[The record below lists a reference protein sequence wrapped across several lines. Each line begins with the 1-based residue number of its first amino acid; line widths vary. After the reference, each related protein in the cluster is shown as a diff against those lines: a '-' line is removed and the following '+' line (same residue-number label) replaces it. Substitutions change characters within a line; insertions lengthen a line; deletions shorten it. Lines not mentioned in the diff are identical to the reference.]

1 MTPLE
6 AMANAVAD
14 EIFGKAF
21 PSSEARQE
29 FCLKVAR
36 AALIALRDNGA
47 TMPMLTA
54 LEEVIAVNDWHETTR
69 REFRAMLDAA
79 IKEG

>member
-6 AMANAVAD
+6 AMAGAVAD

-21 PSSEARQE
+21 ALSEARRE

-36 AALIALRDNGA
+36 AALIALRDCALTEPMECA
-47 TMPMLTA
+47 TVDEYGYCLSRDVWRA
-54 LEEVIAVNDWHETTR
+54 LI
-69 REFRAMLDAA
+69 DAA
-79 IKEG
+79 IKEGP